1 MSIENASRRFLRSV
15 RTLINSTGTARWNIK
30 VLTDLRILFCP
41 ACYRH
46 AGPYGPEGD
55 NCASRGSPFVRNP
68 TMLLASLIKYRK
80 LLLDKFVSST
90 FYSGEF

>member
-1 MSIENASRRFLRSV
+1 MSIEQRVSPFFKV
-15 RTLINSTGTARWNIK
+15 REDLNRTETARRNIK

-41 ACYRH
+41 AFYRH

-80 LLLDKFVSST
+80 LLLDKFVSYT
-90 FYSGEF
+90 FYLGEF